1 MMDFRSMTTKKLIAL
16 LGTVSDEDRAII
28 DAILD
33 ERANETEAPAEEVKT
48 EAVDTSELHITAER
62 CKANIGHL
70 CKVIPFNTTEW
81 ENGHIAG
88 VIEDKKTNKVLY
100 AIMLNDGRRIIKVH
114 DSTMLRISDRV
125 ISIKK
130 KTRTSRCAVKEWSEE
145 VCQKIISDNMQ
156 HVGKTC
162 EVIREEMTD
171 IDGTLMR
178 IVASGRIHSIVP
190 NRSAKN
196 VFFKIIMDAD
206 KDVVYKTIHSPLLK
220 IGDFD
225 EKGLARNEKYHL
237 KRANRLTNLTLVD
250 KIRKA
255 EILLAEAKK
264 ALERKQAE
272 VAIREAALAELNAQA
287 YDMYNDI
294 ANDPLY

>member
-1 MMDFRSMTTKKLIAL
+1 MDFKSMTTKKLIAL

-33 ERANETEAPAEEVKT
+33 ERANEPKAPTEET
-48 EAVDTSELHITAER
+48 ETNDTSELHTTAER
-62 CKANIGHL
+62 CKSNIGHL
-70 CKVIPFNTTEW
+70 CEVIPFSTTKW

-88 VIEDKKTNKVLY
+88 VIEEKKTGKVLY
-100 AIMLNDGRRIIKVH
+100 AIMLNDGRRIVKVH
-114 DSTMLRISDRV
+114 DSAMLRISDRV

-130 KTRTSRCAVKEWSEE
+130 KTRTSRCAMKEWSEE
-145 VCQKIISDNMQ
+145 VCQQVISDNMQ

-178 IVASGRIHSIVP
+178 IVASGRIHALVP

-206 KDVVYKTIHSPLLK
+206 EEVVFKTIHSPLLK

-225 EKGLARNEKYHL
+225 EKGLERNEKYRL
-237 KRANRLTNLTLVD
+237 KRERRISNNTLVD

-255 EILLAEAKK
+255 EHKLAKSKE
-264 ALERKQAE
+264 ALERK
-272 VAIREAALAELNAQA
+272 REEIASLETALAELNAQA
-287 YDMYNDI
+287 YSMYNDI
-294 ANDPLY
+294 TNDPLY

>member
-1 MMDFRSMTTKKLIAL
+1 MTTKKLIAL

-33 ERANETEAPAEEVKT
+33 ERANEMEAPTEEAKT
-48 EAVDTSELHITAER
+48 NDTSDLHITAER

-70 CKVIPFNTTEW
+70 CEVIPFNTTKW

-88 VIEDKKTNKVLY
+88 VIEEKKTGKVLY
-100 AIMLNDGRRIIKVH
+100 AIMLNDGRRIVKVH
-114 DSTMLRISDRV
+114 DSAMLRISDRV
-125 ISIKK
+125 VSIKK
-130 KTRTSRCAVKEWSEE
+130 KTRTSRCAMKEWSEE
-145 VCQKIISDNMQ
+145 VCQQVISDNMQ

-190 NRSAKN
+190 NRSARN

-225 EKGLARNEKYHL
+225 EKGLIRNEKYRL
-237 KRANRLTNLTLVD
+237 KRVNRITNNTLVD

-255 EILLAEAKK
+255 EHLLAESKR

-272 VAIREAALAELNAQA
+272 VAAREAALAELNAQA
-287 YDMYNDI
+287 YSLMYNDI
-294 ANDPLY
+294 TNDPLY

>member
-1 MMDFRSMTTKKLIAL
+1 MDFRSMTTKKLIAL
-16 LGTVSDEDRAII
+16 LGTVSDEDKVII
-28 DAILD
+28 DSILD
-33 ERANETEAPAEEVKT
+33 ERANETEAPTEETKT
-48 EAVDTSELHITAER
+48 NDTSDLHITAGR
-62 CKANIGHL
+62 CKSNIGHL
-70 CKVIPFNTTEW
+70 CEVIPFNATKW

-88 VIEDKKTNKVLY
+88 VIEEKKTGKVLY
-100 AIMLNDGRRIIKVH
+100 AIMLNDGRRIVKVH
-114 DSTMLRISDRV
+114 DSAMLRISERV
-125 ISIKK
+125 VSIKK
-130 KTRTSRCAVKEWSEE
+130 KTRTSRCAMKEWSEE
-145 VCQKIISDNMQ
+145 VCQQVISDNMQ

-190 NRSAKN
+190 NRSARN

-225 EKGLARNEKYHL
+225 EKGLIRNEKYRL
-237 KRANRLTNLTLVD
+237 KRVNRITNLTIVD

-255 EILLAEAKK
+255 ELLLAESKR

-272 VAIREAALAELNAQA
+272 VAAREAALAELNAQA
-287 YDMYNDI
+287 YSLMYNDI
-294 ANDPLY
+294 TNDPLY